1 PFAVGADFSMD
12 VPVGD
17 GDGELFKEQSLI
29 EEKAYRDTWGLGT
42 ASYVAMLA
50 DRLAIMRELLRDG
63 GTVVVHCDW
72 DVGHHVRE
80 LMDEVFGAASFL
92 NVIIWAYRR
101 WTTRVSVLPRLHD
114 NLFWYAKGTSYTF
127 NQPME
132 VNANPNPSQYVSA

>member
-1 PFAVGADFSMD
+1 DNKLVMSSLLDQFAGKVDLIYIDPPFAVGADFSMD

-72 DVGHHVRE
+72 HVGHHVRE

-92 NVIIWAYRR
+92 N
-101 WTTRVSVLPRLHD
+101 
-114 NLFWYAKGTSYTF
+114 
-127 NQPME
+127 
-132 VNANPNPSQYVSA
+132 